1 MERNKSVTESFQD
14 ELNKDAQGCFVAAIL
29 MISFAGSLGFGL
41 YLVFIIV
48 NASLGYEPAARSTAI
63 KDALQILMTIGALF
77 SPLLAF
83 VLGYY
88 FNQSQSAHNQLNK
101 SVVSNDATNQPE
113 EKTGESLN
121 G

>member
-1 MERNKSVTESFQD
+1 MKKNKSVTESFQD
-14 ELNKDAQGCFVAAIL
+14 ELDKDAQGCFVAAIL
-29 MISFAGSLGFGL
+29 MISFAGSLGCGF
-41 YLVFIIV
+41 YLVIV
-48 NASLGYEPAARSTAI
+48 IVHASLAYAPADRSTAI
-63 KDALQILMTIGALF
+63 KDALQILMTIGTLF

-88 FNQSQSAHNQLNK
+88 FNQSQSAHNQVNK
-101 SVVSNDATNQPE
+101 SVASNDTTNQPE